1 MTNSLEI
8 AAAAVRM
15 YAETHP
21 RPTSVN
27 QLQAAEMLG
36 RSTATICLMVKSGKI
51 RLNEVGRIPI
61 GEIDRILAVRT
72 HEITQDSPR
81 AA

>member
-21 RPTSVN
+21 RPRHVTITK
-27 QLQAAEMLG
+27 AADMLEVS
-36 RSTATICLMVKSGKI
+36 RPTIRKLIGEGKLTLNAVK
-51 RLNEVGRIPI
+51 RIPV
-61 GEIDRILAVRT
+61 GEIDAMLYPKVTRT
-72 HEITQDSPR
+72 EPE